1 MNKAERFKRLRLL
14 NDLTME
20 ELAKKLHV
28 SKSTI
33 YKYENSIITNIPSDK
48 IEMMSVIFNVSPS
61 YLLGWVENDA
71 FSKDLANKIE
81 NMSQEDVDKI
91 TKLIDI
97 IK

>member
-1 MNKAERFKRLRLL
+1 
-14 NDLTME
+14 
-20 ELAKKLHV
+20 
-28 SKSTI
+28 
-33 YKYENSIITNIPSDK
+33 
-48 IEMMSVIFNVSPS
+48 MSVIFNVSPS